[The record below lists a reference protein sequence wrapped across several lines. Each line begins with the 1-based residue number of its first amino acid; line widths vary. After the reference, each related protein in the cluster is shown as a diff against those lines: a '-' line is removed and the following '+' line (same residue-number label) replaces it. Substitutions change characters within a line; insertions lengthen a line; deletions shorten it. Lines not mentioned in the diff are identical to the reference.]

1 MKKTL
6 LILTIIV
13 GLIAF
18 AHNKSHAQAT
28 ADELM
33 EGFFTIFDED
43 VNQAIDYLF
52 ATNRLID
59 SKQEGIKAIKER
71 LELSRK
77 LLGNYYGWEIVS
89 IYHAGDSYAKYI
101 YSLKYERQP
110 VKFEIVLYK
119 PENVWK
125 VQNVNFQDDLETEF
139 RLRNN

>member
-6 LILTIIV
+6 LILTIIA
-13 GLIAF
+13 GIIAF
-18 AHNKSHAQAT
+18 SSNKSHAQAT

-43 VNQAIDYLF
+43 VNLAIDYLF
-52 ATNRLID
+52 TTNPLID

-110 VKFEIVLYK
+110 VKFEIVMYK
-119 PENVWK
+119 PNSVWK

>member
-1 MKKTL
+1 MKKAL
-6 LILTIIV
+6 LILTIIT

-18 AHNKSHAQAT
+18 SNNKLQAQAT

-33 EGFFTIFDED
+33 DGFFTIFDED

-52 ATNRLID
+52 ATNPLID
-59 SKQEGIKAIKER
+59 NKQAGIKAIKER

-77 LLGNYYGWEIVS
+77 LLGNFYGWELVS

-119 PENVWK
+119 ANNTWK
-125 VQNVNFQDDLETEF
+125 VQNVNFQDDIETEF
-139 RLRNN
+139 RLINE